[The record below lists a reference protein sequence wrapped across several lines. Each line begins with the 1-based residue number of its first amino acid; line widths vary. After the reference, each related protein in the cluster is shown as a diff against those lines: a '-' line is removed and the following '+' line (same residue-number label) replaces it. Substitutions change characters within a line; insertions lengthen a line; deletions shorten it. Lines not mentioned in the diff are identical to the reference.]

1 MFKAVLDQTNKELK
15 HTFDHME
22 GEEGVQGINKRMDLQ
37 YFQGRQLTGMHLL
50 EWGYFTTTSQQST
63 KQNPHQQNTDR
74 ATWKISINRILTTPL
89 GRATRVPGRERACS
103 QIFIFKNIL
112 EQANEYNAIMY
123 IHFVRKHSNRYTET
137 A

>member
-50 EWGYFTTTSQQST
+50 EGSDFTTTSQQST
-63 KQNPHQQNTDR
+63 
-74 ATWKISINRILTTPL
+74 
-89 GRATRVPGRERACS
+89 
-103 QIFIFKNIL
+103 
-112 EQANEYNAIMY
+112 
-123 IHFVRKHSNRYTET
+123 
-137 A
+137 